1 MTTAALK
8 QLLFAE
14 EMDEAI
20 ILLLTLDHPELST
33 PIRVC
38 SDAVDVLS
46 RGNTFI
52 SFNFNI
58 TLPLESGDSPP
69 RAKLQIDNVDR
80 QIIQTV
86 RSISS
91 APNLTVEIVR
101 SGDLDTVEVQFLDF
115 TLNNITYNAMTVSGD
130 LSFEDF
136 LREPYPAAVFDPARF
151 PGGF

>member
-20 ILLLTLDHPELST
+20 ILLLTLNHSELAT

-38 SDAVDVLS
+38 SDAVDVIS

-58 TLPLESGDSPP
+58 ILPLESGDTPP

-80 QIIQTV
+80 QIIQTI

-91 APNLTVEIVR
+91 APQLTVEIVR
-101 SGDLDTVEVQFLDF
+101 SGDLDTIEAQFLDF
-115 TLNNITYNAMTVSGD
+115 TLDNVTYNAMTVAGD

-136 LREPYPAAVFDPARF
+136 LREPYPADTFDPARF